1 VSRLKRL
8 QDGNPEQMH
17 LEGFRI
23 HKTLKGATAHETEI
37 KQVYDKSHI
46 HGDWYAVTRPFLTE
60 GEECRHRA
68 FCGYCK
74 GLINAISRVKK
85 LRRRRQFMRRI
96 TEASWADQLVLRENR
111 PNRRKANRQ
120 HQWVRR
126 KQVGIYRGNSA
137 PWDEDNEVN
146 PKIDLKMFLR
156 KLPTRGERLPT
167 SKAAPSTVGFVRNTL
182 ASFTVF
188 SPPGARGYQVS

>member
-1 VSRLKRL
+1 VINDRDFEKFVPLWAQHVPLVYCLRSGGDRTKYKIGKSSSLVSRLKRL
-8 QDGNPEQMH
+8 QDGNPEQLH
-17 LEGFRI
+17 LEGFRV
-23 HKTLKGATAHETEI
+23 HKTLKGGTAHETEI

-126 KQVGIYRGNSA
+126 KRVVTYRGNSA

-146 PKIDLKMFLR
+146 PKIDLKMFL
-156 KLPTRGERLPT
+156 K
-167 SKAAPSTVGFVRNTL
+167 K
-182 ASFTVF
+182 
-188 SPPGARGYQVS
+188 